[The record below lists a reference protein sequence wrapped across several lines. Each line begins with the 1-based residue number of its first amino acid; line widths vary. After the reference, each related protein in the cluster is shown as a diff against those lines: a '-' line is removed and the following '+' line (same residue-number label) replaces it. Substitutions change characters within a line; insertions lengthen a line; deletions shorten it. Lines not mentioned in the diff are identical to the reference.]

1 MEENEQLYMFE
12 SSLKII
18 QLTNTLI
25 LENDFYRI
33 ELEEFPSKLVSYLL
47 ELKDRPK
54 EIEQIKNQL
63 SNEIFETFITY
74 NFLVKLGNPNFS
86 AYFHRRT
93 SMGINN
99 FPWIINEKKQNV
111 SVDYKKYNLIK
122 YPNFIS
128 ERNSYRD
135 FSNNGSLL
143 SENELIK
150 ILAYAY
156 GYIRDGESRAVASAG
171 GCYPLE
177 IFIGLQNITGFEKG
191 IYSINFYDLNLQYIS
206 NVKNFKELFV
216 GEDINYDNVSCFIF
230 ICYNPLVNQQKYG
243 DRGYRFALIEAG
255 MIAQNIAYCV
265 NDLDIEMINLGSYI
279 ESEIEDILLN
289 FNKEKKWLIHCI
301 AVGGRSN
308 VL

>member
-1 MEENEQLYMFE
+1 MEVNEPLYMLDA
-12 SSLKII
+12 SLKII
-18 QLTNTLI
+18 HLINTLI

-33 ELEEFPSKLVSYLL
+33 ELEEFPSEQVSYLL
-47 ELKDRPK
+47 ELKDQPK
-54 EIEQIKNQL
+54 EIEQIKNRI
-63 SNEIFETFITY
+63 SNEVVQTFITH
-74 NFLVKLGNPNFS
+74 NLLLKLGNSNFS

-93 SMGINN
+93 SMGINH
-99 FPWIINEKKQNV
+99 FPWIINKKEQKILVN
-111 SVDYKKYNLIK
+111 YKKYNLIK
-122 YPNFIS
+122 YPTFIS
-128 ERNSYRD
+128 ERKSYRD
-135 FSNNGSLL
+135 FSNNGCLL
-143 SENELIK
+143 RENELIK

-156 GYIRDGESRAVASAG
+156 GFIRDGKSRTVASAG

-191 IYSINFYDLNLQYIS
+191 IYSINFRDLDLQYIS
-206 NVKNFKELFV
+206 NVQDFKEFFV
-216 GEDINYDNVSCFIF
+216 GDDIDYDNVSCFVF
-230 ICYNPLVNQQKYG
+230 ICYNPQLNQQKYG

-279 ESEIEDILLN
+279 ESKIEDNLLN
-289 FNKEKKWLIHCI
+289 FNKEKKWIIHCI

>member
-1 MEENEQLYMFE
+1 MEVNGPLYMLE
-12 SSLKII
+12 ASLKII
-18 QLTNTLI
+18 HLTNTLI

-33 ELEEFPSKLVSYLL
+33 ELEEFPSEQVSYLL

-54 EIEQIKNQL
+54 EIEQIKNRI
-63 SNEIFETFITY
+63 SNEVVQTFITH
-74 NFLVKLGNPNFS
+74 NLLLKLGNSNFS

-93 SMGINN
+93 SMGINH
-99 FPWIINEKKQNV
+99 FPWIINKKEQKILVN
-111 SVDYKKYNLIK
+111 YKKYNLIK
-122 YPNFIS
+122 YPTFIS
-128 ERNSYRD
+128 ERKSYRD
-135 FSNNGSLL
+135 FSNNGCLL
-143 SENELIK
+143 RENELIK

-156 GYIRDGESRAVASAG
+156 GFIRDGKSRTVASAG

-177 IFIGLQNITGFEKG
+177 IFIGLQNMTGFEKG
-191 IYSINFYDLNLQYIS
+191 IYSINFHDLDLQYIS
-206 NVKNFKELFV
+206 NVRDFKEFFV
-216 GEDINYDNVSCFIF
+216 GEDINYDNVSCFVF
-230 ICYNPLVNQQKYG
+230 ICYNPQLNQQKYG

-279 ESEIEDILLN
+279 ESKIEDNLLN
-289 FNKEKKWLIHCI
+289 FNKEKKWIIHCI

>member
-128 ERNSYRD
+128 KRNSYRD
-135 FSNNGSLL
+135 FSNNGSPL

-156 GYIRDGESRAVASAG
+156 GYIRDGESRTVASAG